1 MILEKFKKKD
11 DIFPFMEMGFVYLA
25 ASSRRYEARMSRTCE
40 DHEIFIQRTKRIGDV
55 IIKTYEV
62 PKAILMDA
70 FVEVN
75 DFAHE
80 LNSGKNLSPKD
91 LGARIKSLVEQ
102 SRIASN

>member
-1 MILEKFKKKD
+1 
-11 DIFPFMEMGFVYLA
+11 MEMGFVYLA
-25 ASSRRYEARMSRTCE
+25 AYSRLYEARMSPTYE
-40 DHEIFIQRTKRIGDV
+40 DHKIFILRAKRIGDV

-62 PKAILMDA
+62 PKAILIDA
-70 FVEVN
+70 FVKVD

-91 LGARIKSLVEQ
+91 LEARIKSLVEQ